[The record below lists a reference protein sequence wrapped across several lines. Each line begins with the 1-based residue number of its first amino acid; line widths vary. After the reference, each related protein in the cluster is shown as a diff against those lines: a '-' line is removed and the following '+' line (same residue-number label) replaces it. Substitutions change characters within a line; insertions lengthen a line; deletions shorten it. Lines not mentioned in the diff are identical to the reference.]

1 MELLM
6 FNRLIFVLL
15 SLLASQNWLYGSEPW
30 AVMTGQS
37 VVEVRAG
44 LRHIYQRLGR
54 KDLVAALDS
63 AAVTDLVTGNL
74 KGLDLNRPLGCVV
87 LPNQSGVGNV
97 ITFVPMTGEQAFLE
111 FLGR

>member
-6 FNRLIFVLL
+6 FNRFVFVLL
-15 SLLASQNWLYGSEPW
+15 SFLGSLNWLQAGEPW
-30 AVMTGQS
+30 AIMTGQS
-37 VVEVRAG
+37 VVEIRTG

-74 KGLDLNRPLGCVV
+74 KGLDLYRPLGCVV
-87 LPNQSGVGNV
+87 LPNQSGVGSV
-97 ITFVPMTGEQAFLE
+97 ITFIP
-111 FLGR
+111 